1 MSSPA
6 HVQSLAALADFR
18 AAVVTFRAEAQDAL
32 ASLKMDVNR
41 ATDWLA
47 DQRRF
52 WEKAA
57 RECYDEVVH
66 AKAELVRREMVG
78 PGERVPDTSQQEEDL
93 RRAQARLRHAEE
105 KVETCRKWVP
115 TFQRAVEEFDGPV
128 RRLGTRAELDLPK
141 AAAALERLLA
151 QLEAYIDFSPPP
163 RAP

>member
-1 MSSPA
+1 
-6 HVQSLAALADFR
+6 
-18 AAVVTFRAEAQDAL
+18 
-32 ASLKMDVNR
+32 
-41 ATDWLA
+41 
-47 DQRRF
+47 
-52 WEKAA
+52 
-57 RECYDEVVH
+57 
-66 AKAELVRREMVG
+66 MVP

-115 TFQRAVEEFDGPV
+115 TLQRAVDEYDGPV
-128 RRLGTRAELDLPK
+128 RRVGSRVEIELPK

>member
-32 ASLKMDVNR
+32 ASLTIDVNR
-41 ATDWLA
+41 ATDWLQ

-52 WEKAA
+52 WEKAV

-93 RRAQARLRHAEE
+93 RRAQGRLRHAEE
-105 KVETCRKWVP
+105 KVETCRKWAP
-115 TFQRAVEEFDGPV
+115 ALQRAVEEYDGPV

>member
-41 ATDWLA
+41 AIDWLA

-52 WEKAA
+52 WEKAV

-66 AKAELVRREMVG
+66 AKAELVRKEMVP
-78 PGERVPDTSQQEEDL
+78 PGERQPDTSQQEEDL

-115 TFQRAVEEFDGPV
+115 TLQRAIDEYDGPV
-128 RRLGTRAELDLPK
+128 RRLGSRAEIELPK
-141 AAAALERLLA
+141 ATAALERLLA

-163 RAP
+163 RAS